1 MSPQFTLAQIS
12 DCHLFAD
19 KTKDG
24 YAGIN
29 PYQSLQQVLFELS
42 KQHLDTVLV
51 TGDISG
57 DYSEQSYDHF
67 TRLWQESGITAP
79 LVGLPGNHD
88 NIEVW
93 KHYFGHKN
101 AYLCIPLHFG
111 NWHLH
116 LLPSDFK
123 GGKGLLQRDA
133 TEQLFANI
141 KASYAGHH
149 IVALHHPLTFSG
161 EWMDKHHL
169 LNPQLFTRH
178 MPAANLRCIL
188 HGHVHTERQV
198 IVQKTPVLA
207 CPSTCWQWGNSAD
220 FSLSEQAPGFR
231 TIKLNQDGQFST
243 ATHYL
248 RH

>member
-29 PYQSLQQVLFELS
+29 PYQSLQQVIFELS

-111 NWHLH
+111 NWQ
-116 LLPSDFK
+116 P
-123 GGKGLLQRDA
+123 
-133 TEQLFANI
+133 
-141 KASYAGHH
+141 
-149 IVALHHPLTFSG
+149 
-161 EWMDKHHL
+161 
-169 LNPQLFTRH
+169 
-178 MPAANLRCIL
+178 
-188 HGHVHTERQV
+188 
-198 IVQKTPVLA
+198 
-207 CPSTCWQWGNSAD
+207 
-220 FSLSEQAPGFR
+220 
-231 TIKLNQDGQFST
+231 
-243 ATHYL
+243 
-248 RH
+248 